1 MDASVGPH
9 AVVDL
14 RGGWRRPLGT
24 ATGELTLR
32 VLNALDDHYAAGGYA
47 YRDAYT
53 TYSEYIPAATR
64 SLIAELRVDF

>member
-1 MDASVGPH
+1 MTQPSVLYEVKDG
-9 AVVDL
+9 VGTITL
-14 RGGWRRPLGT
+14 SRP
-24 ATGELTLR
+24 R